1 MALLLVAAAAVGVV
15 GGLVAACGD
24 DDGEATPPTTT
35 VKAADL
41 LPALADLGFSKSITG
56 PSLVTGGTEN
66 AAAAYEKT
74 TDPAAKVQVE
84 VALFADVNA
93 ATSYFDQI
101 SEKMLNPNTVVFGPV
116 AQQCDALR
124 PVAGDRCKSYVTT
137 APDAD
142 GNLRWTDT
150 YRMGRSVVVVFT
162 LGKNIPDLM
171 TIRNEIADRIMKT
184 SPV

>member
-1 MALLLVAAAAVGVV
+1 MGIAGSVF
-15 GGLVAACGD
+15 AACD
-24 DDGEATPPTTT
+24 DDDNGAATPTKATTAKATDVLPT
-35 VKAADL
+35 
-41 LPALADLGFSKSITG
+41 LADLGFSKNITG
-56 PSLVTGGTEN
+56 PSLVTGGTDN
-66 AAAAYEKT
+66 AAAVYEKT

-84 VALFADVNA
+84 VAMFPDVNA
-93 ATSYFDQI
+93 ATDYFDKI
-101 SEKMLNPNTVVFGPV
+101 SEKLLNPSTVVFGPV

-162 LGKNIPDLM
+162 LGKSIPDLM
-171 TIRNEIADRIMKT
+171 TMRNEIADRIMKAA
-184 SPV
+184 PI